1 MSVSV
6 SVNER
11 LFPEIGGLRSDFIKG
26 FAEEMRRRGVTTK
39 VSKERGF
46 DLIYSDIFGEA
57 KIYVIDEGDFVRF
70 GYRLNVSV
78 LLFILL
84 VILPLIEF
92 NLIILSV
99 GIAAVWAIKI
109 VLLKSNINE
118 CAQNTYVKL
127 SFSGSQKAKEEIV
140 ESKQSEESGS
150 TAANNISHNQSSI
163 DNLNNK
169 V

>member
-6 SVNER
+6 SVSER

-26 FAEEMRRRGVTTK
+26 FAEEMRRRGLTTK
-39 VSKERGF
+39 VSRERGF

-70 GYRLNVSV
+70 GYRLNISV

-99 GIAAVWAIKI
+99 GVAVVWAIKI

-118 CAQNTYVKL
+118 CAQNTYIKL
-127 SFSGSQKAKEEIV
+127 SFSGGERAKEETV
-140 ESKQSEESGS
+140 ESKQSGGSGD
-150 TAANNISHNQSSI
+150 AANPTS
-163 DNLNNK
+163 NNHP
-169 V
+169 

>member
-26 FAEEMRRRGVTTK
+26 FAEEMRRRGLTTK

-70 GYRLNVSV
+70 GYRLNISV

-127 SFSGSQKAKEEIV
+127 SFSGGQRAEEAAV
-140 ESKQSEESGS
+140 EPKKSEESVDNTKS
-150 TAANNISHNQSSI
+150 TTNDQPSI
-163 DNLNNK
+163 DNQNNK

>member
-1 MSVSV
+1 
-6 SVNER
+6 
-11 LFPEIGGLRSDFIKG
+11 
-26 FAEEMRRRGVTTK
+26 
-39 VSKERGF
+39 
-46 DLIYSDIFGEA
+46 
-57 KIYVIDEGDFVRF
+57 
-70 GYRLNVSV
+70 
-78 LLFILL
+78 

-127 SFSGSQKAKEEIV
+127 SFSGGQRAEEAAV
-140 ESKQSEESGS
+140 ESKKSEESVDNTKS
-150 TAANNISHNQSSI
+150 TTNDQPSI
-163 DNLNNK
+163 DNQNNK

>member
-6 SVNER
+6 CVSER
-11 LFPEIGGLRSDFIKG
+11 IFPEIGGLRSAFIKG
-26 FAEEMRRRGVTTK
+26 FAEEMRRRGLTTK

-57 KIYVIDEGDFVRF
+57 KIYVVDEGDFVRF

-84 VILPLIEF
+84 VILPIIEF

-99 GIAAVWAIKI
+99 GVAVVWAIKI

-118 CAQNTYVKL
+118 CAQNTYIKL
-127 SFSGSQKAKEEIV
+127 SFSGGEKAEEAV
-140 ESKQSEESGS
+140 QSKQSEGVGD
-150 TAANNISHNQSSI
+150 AAVNPISNNQTS
-163 DNLNNK
+163 D
-169 V
+169 

>member
-26 FAEEMRRRGVTTK
+26 FAEEMRRRGLTTK
-39 VSKERGF
+39 VSRERGF

-70 GYRLNVSV
+70 GYRLNISV

-127 SFSGSQKAKEEIV
+127 SFSGGQRAEEAAV
-140 ESKQSEESGS
+140 ESKKSEESADNTKS
-150 TAANNISHNQSSI
+150 TTNDQPSI
-163 DNLNNK
+163 DNQNNK